1 MNHFL
6 KTIWGLVIL
15 FLSLKGMGQEK
26 TEIDSLKEI
35 FYSQSSYQTDLGLL
49 KALCDKSLEPDSTI
63 KYSELLKNAAL
74 KLSEREL
81 LLSAYWR
88 QGVAWQR
95 KGNFDKALDNLF
107 KAAELAEAL
116 DKISSLGAI
125 SVEIAN
131 VYSES
136 DNSSMAFP
144 YYKNGIEIARKMGDS
159 LVLGQTLYNF
169 GDDLYEEGKLDTA
182 LVVTKEARV
191 IFQRFKN
198 YWYEAYSIGNLG
210 RIFTDQGETDKAER
224 YLKRAIDTL
233 KKRSDYSAIADFSA
247 ALADVSLQRGNTAEA
262 IKFAERSLIAAKQ
275 HKLKEDLKNAYY
287 KLSHLYETAGNTDE
301 ALHYY
306 KQYVIYKD
314 SLEDVETYRS
324 MANLRTDYEIAK
336 KQTEVDLLNERTRN
350 QQTILVGS
358 VITVVLI
365 LLIALGLYRRNKFI
379 GRTKKIIESEKNRSE
394 ILLLNILPQETA
406 KELKERGK
414 VQPKRFDAV
423 SILFTD
429 FKNFTHYAENLSPEE
444 LVKSVDFYF
453 SEFDRI
459 IEKYGLEKIKTVGDA
474 YMCAAG
480 VPFPV
485 EDHAVKTV
493 AAACEMIQFVEKAK
507 TLSSD
512 KETRFEMRI
521 GIHSGPAIAGVVGTK
536 KFAYDVWGDTVNI
549 ASRMESTSSA
559 GKINISGS
567 TYELVKHRFDCEYR
581 GEISAKSKGRMKM
594 YFVKWC

>member
-49 KALCDKSLEPDSTI
+49 KALCDKSVEPDSTI

>member
-1 MNHFL
+1 MNLFL
-6 KTIWGLVIL
+6 KAIWGLVIL

-49 KALCDKSLEPDSTI
+49 KALCDKSVEPDSTI

>member
-1 MNHFL
+1 MNLFL
-6 KTIWGLVIL
+6 KAIWGLVIL